1 MANRKIRNPLALA
14 VLGLLLEQPMHPY
27 EISSTLR
34 ERLKDS
40 SFKINSGSLYD
51 TIEALARERW
61 IAPQETVR
69 DSARP
74 ERTVYVHTELGR
86 EEFVRWLDEL
96 IRVPVDEYPKF
107 VAAVAYLGALGPR
120 QADDALV
127 ERVRHLTVR
136 IQEAKQILAETVG
149 AGQVP
154 RLFMLEVECQVHAWE
169 AEVDWVRKTI
179 REIRDGSLPWPGA
192 LPGNVPSNPPAK
204 TPAAGAPGRAPKP
217 TSSKREPGGR
227 RS

>member
-1 MANRKIRNPLALA
+1 MVSLSMGKRKIRNPLALA
-14 VLGLLLEQPMHPY
+14 VLGLLLEKPMHPY

-51 TIEALARERW
+51 TISALAREGW

-86 EEFVRWLDEL
+86 AEFVRWLDEL
-96 IRVPVDEYPKF
+96 IRVPVDEFPKF
-107 VAAVAYLGALGPR
+107 VAAVGYLGALGR
-120 QADDALV
+120 ERADDALV

-136 IQEAKQILAETVG
+136 IQEAKAVLASTVG
-149 AGQVP
+149 AGAGAGAGRVP
-154 RLFMLEVECQVHAWE
+154 RLFMLEVEYQVHAWE

-179 REIRDGSLPWPGA
+179 REIRDGSLAWPE
-192 LPGNVPSNPPAK
+192 
-204 TPAAGAPGRAPKP
+204 AGQ
-217 TSSKREPGGR
+217 S
-227 RS
+227 

>member
-1 MANRKIRNPLALA
+1 MPKRTIRNPLALA
-14 VLGLLLEQPMHPY
+14 ILGLLLEKPMHPY

-86 EEFVRWLDEL
+86 SEFVRWLDEL
-96 IRVPVDEYPKF
+96 IRVPVDEFPKF
-107 VAAVAYLGALGPR
+107 VAAIGYLGALGR
-120 QADDALV
+120 QRADDALV

-136 IQEAKQILAETVG
+136 IQEAEQVLAETVG
-149 AGQVP
+149 TGQVP

-169 AEVDWVRKTI
+169 AEVDWVRRTI
-179 REIRDGSLPWPGA
+179 REIRDGSLPWPDAKAGE
-192 LPGNVPSNPPAK
+192 VPSNPPAK
-204 TPAAGAPGRAPKP
+204 TPAAAPSKSKP
-217 TSSKREPGGR
+217 GDKR
-227 RS
+227 S